1 MAKDP
6 FDAALAGFRRWMT
19 TKPAGDPEVA
29 AGEMRPLLDLMRDY
43 LGIDRPADLG
53 EGDLEALLL
62 QIYPRKISV
71 LDRADT
77 EDTIPAV
84 RNFLAYLAER
94 GEMPAG
100 TVRALEREL
109 DRIAPRFTDAVMD
122 PSNWGMARS
131 FVQAMAADGVDF
143 DDQAAVD
150 RWIAGHNS
158 RLAWPGGEEE
168 DEDDDED
175 IDLKEALGLPD
186 QMPPMRLP
194 AIPELAGLA
203 RDAPMI
209 AQLRRL
215 AGWLGAG
222 RVVTEDAELARGD
235 AAEAAAE
242 LGLDVPRL
250 EYLWPLALD
259 AEFIELDEDETQAIP
274 GESAQAWDEGDDDEV
289 LDIWEMVFALVIDTT
304 LDVAAA
310 LDSPGSEELDFFGHG
325 ALLAVMLFLAR
336 PDGLLVAEASEA
348 IRDGAMDE
356 LSPARAENAW
366 QSWVGAHGDPARL
379 LLDQMAELGAVQ
391 ISDADDGPVARLTP
405 LGLAAI
411 RTQLVDSGV
420 QIPLLP
426 ATEQMT
432 AAELIAMA
440 DGASEEEFTAE
451 TAAWLAHRT
460 AESAARE
467 LLAVAAESDPASRLL
482 AVGLVVTELGASA
495 EPVWRD
501 VLGQIALR
509 GYARAALAALPDRET
524 AAASP
529 PGLEPDEDL
538 AWMITDALAAEGWD
552 DLSDDAGHEPGI
564 LAQRL
569 GETIPAGQELVAF
582 ELIARVPHPAA
593 ADVLTVIGR
602 HHPDKKIAKLAR
614 KSAYKASTRQA
625 ARRQ

>member
-6 FDAALAGFRRWMT
+6 FDAALAGFRRWLT
-19 TKPAGDPEVA
+19 TKPGGDPEVA

-53 EGDLEALLL
+53 EGDLEELLL
-62 QIYPRKISV
+62 RVYPRKVTV
-71 LDRADT
+71 LDRADA

-84 RNFLAYLAER
+84 RDFLAYLAER

-100 TVRALEREL
+100 TARALAREL

-131 FVQAMAADGVDF
+131 LVQAMAVDGVDL
-143 DDQAAVD
+143 DDQAAVES
-150 RWIAGHNS
+150 WMAGYNS

-168 DEDDDED
+168 YEDDED
-175 IDLKEALGLPD
+175 FDLKEALGLPD

-194 AIPELAGLA
+194 AVPELAALA
-203 RDAPMI
+203 RHAPLI

-215 AGWLGAG
+215 AWWLGAG
-222 RVVTEDAELARGD
+222 RVVTEDAELARDD

-242 LGLDVPRL
+242 LSLDVPRL

-259 AEFIELDEDETQAIP
+259 AEFIELDEDETQAMP
-274 GESAQAWDEGDDDEV
+274 GEIAQAWEEGHDDEV
-289 LDIWEMVFALVIDTT
+289 LAIWEMVFALVIDTT

-310 LDSPGSEELDFFGHG
+310 LDPSGSSELDFFGHG
-325 ALLAVMLFLAR
+325 PLLAVMLFLAR
-336 PDGLLVAEASEA
+336 PEGLPVAEVSKA
-348 IRDGAMDE
+348 IRDGATDE
-356 LSPARAENAW
+356 LPPAGAENAW

-391 ISDADDGPVARLTP
+391 ISDADDGPVAALTP

-420 QIPLLP
+420 EIPLLP

-440 DGASEEEFTAE
+440 HGASEEEFTAE
-451 TAAWLAHRT
+451 TAAWLAYRT

-467 LLAVAAESDPASRLL
+467 LLAVAAGSDPASRLL

-501 VLGQIALR
+501 ALGQLELR
-509 GYARAALAALPDRET
+509 GYARAALATLPGGEAT
-524 AAASP
+524 APP
-529 PGLEPDEDL
+529 PGLEPDGDL

-552 DLSDDAGHEPGI
+552 DLSDDAGHEPGT

-569 GETIPAGQELVAF
+569 GEKIPAGQELVAF
-582 ELIARVPHPAA
+582 ELMARVPHPAA

-614 KSAYKASTRQA
+614 KSAYKAATRQA
-625 ARRQ
+625 ARRR